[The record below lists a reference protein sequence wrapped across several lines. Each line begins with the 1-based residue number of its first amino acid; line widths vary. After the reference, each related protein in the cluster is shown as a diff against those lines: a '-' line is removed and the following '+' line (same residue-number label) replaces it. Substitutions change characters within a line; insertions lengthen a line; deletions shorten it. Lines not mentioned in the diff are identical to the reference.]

1 MTISTHPSLQS
12 CSTEMIEEQD
22 TPGVDNMGMN
32 DLEHETHDRLVN
44 LQTRIKNMSGDIV
57 LVGDIM
63 LDRYIHGYAN
73 NLNSRAPVP
82 VLKETHRHED
92 VGAAAHVARGL
103 ENIGLDA
110 ILFGVVGNDLPG
122 ESIIESLEEE
132 EVECDGIAIIEDRTT
147 TVKTRL
153 IAGREYLISNQQL
166 VLRWDIEDDSPIDSE
181 AHSTI
186 MDQAVAR
193 IANADVLI
201 ISDYGQGVVTD
212 EGAARLINAAKVAEV
227 PVICDPKLTGLH
239 RTVGADWV
247 IFQTRGLDLM
257 AKRMACNDSSEAAKA
272 LIAENNWCNLMVL
285 QGENGVTVYT
295 NDGNVISAPCTLSEP
310 RGMIGIID
318 AAGVAV
324 AAGVNLGLAVADIA
338 HLANAACECIMG
350 STQNFTLTSDDLANR
365 LGEVAWSL
373 QISQR

>member
-1 MTISTHPSLQS
+1 
-12 CSTEMIEEQD
+12 
-22 TPGVDNMGMN
+22 MGMS
-32 DLEHETHDRLVN
+32 DIEHETHDRLVN
-44 LQTRIKNMSGDIV
+44 LQTQIKNMSGDVV

-110 ILFGVVGNDLPG
+110 VLFGVIGDDLPG
-122 ESIIESLEEE
+122 ESIIEALEGE

-166 VLRWDIEDDSPIDSE
+166 VLRWDIEDDTPIDSE
-181 AHSTI
+181 AHSSI
-186 MDQAVAR
+186 MDQAVKR
-193 IANADVLI
+193 ITSSDVLV

-212 EGAARLINAAKVAEV
+212 EGAARLIKAAKDADV

-239 RTVGADWV
+239 RTAGADWV

-257 AKRMACNDSSEAAKA
+257 AKRMASNDSSETAKI
-272 LIAENNWCNLMVL
+272 LIKENDWSNLVVL

-295 NDGNVISAPCTLSEP
+295 SNDQVISAPCTLAEP

-318 AAGVAV
+318 AAAVAV
-324 AAGVNLGLAVADIA
+324 AAGVNLGLTVEDIA
-338 HLANAACECIMG
+338 HLANAACECIMNG
-350 STQNFTLTSDDLANR
+350 TQNFTLTSDDLANR

>member
-1 MTISTHPSLQS
+1 
-12 CSTEMIEEQD
+12 
-22 TPGVDNMGMN
+22 MGMN
-32 DLEHETHDRLVN
+32 EIENENHDRLLN
-44 LQTRIKNMSGDIV
+44 LQSLIKEINGDVV

-82 VLKETHRHED
+82 VLKETRREED

-110 ILFGVVGNDLPG
+110 ILFGVVGDD
-122 ESIIESLEEE
+122 ESGTNIIEALEHD
-132 EVECDGIAIIEDRTT
+132 EVECDGIAVIEDRTT

-153 IAGREYLISNQQL
+153 IAGREYMISNQQL
-166 VLRWDIEDDSPIDSE
+166 LLRWDIEDDNPIGDE
-181 AHSTI
+181 ALN
-186 MDQAVAR
+186 MLMEQAVNR
-193 IANADVLI
+193 IADSDVLI

-212 EGAARLINAAKVAEV
+212 EGASRLINAAKIAKV

-239 RTVGADWV
+239 RTNGADWV
-247 IFQTRGLDLM
+247 IFLTRGLDLM
-257 AKRMACNDSSEAAKA
+257 AKRMACNDSSEAAKM
-272 LIAENNWCNLMVL
+272 LVSENNWGNLLVL
-285 QGENGVTVYT
+285 HGENGVTVYT
-295 NDGNVISAPCTLSEP
+295 SDNQILEVTCNVNQAK
-310 RGMIGIID
+310 GVIGIID

-324 AAGVNLGLAVADIA
+324 CAGVKLGLDPIDIA
-338 HLANAACECIMG
+338 HLANAACECIM
-350 STQNFTLTSDDLANR
+350 SKENYFTLTSDDLADR

>member
-1 MTISTHPSLQS
+1 
-12 CSTEMIEEQD
+12 
-22 TPGVDNMGMN
+22 MGMS
-32 DLEHETHDRLVN
+32 DIEHETHDRLMN
-44 LQTRIKNMSGDIV
+44 LQKQIENLSGEVV
-57 LVGDIM
+57 LIGDIM

-82 VLKETHRHED
+82 VLKETHRHDD

-110 ILFGVVGNDLPG
+110 ILFGVVGDDQPG
-122 ESIIESLEEE
+122 GSIIDALEDEK
-132 EVECDGIAIIEDRTT
+132 VDCDGIAIIEDRIT

-186 MDQAVAR
+186 IDQAVSR
-193 IANADVLI
+193 IAKSDVLV
-201 ISDYGQGVVTD
+201 ISDYGQGVITD
-212 EGAARLINAAKVAEV
+212 DGAARLINAAKIAKV

-239 RTVGADWV
+239 RTKGADWV

-257 AKRMACNDSSEAAKA
+257 AKRLACSDSSEAAKL
-272 LIAENNWCNLMVL
+272 LIKENEWGNLMVL

-295 NDGNVISAPCTLSEP
+295 DKDEVVSAPCTLSEP
-310 RGMIGIID
+310 RGVIGIID
-318 AAGVAV
+318 AAAVAV
-324 AAGVNLGLAVADIA
+324 AAGVNLNLAVTDIA
-338 HLANAACECIMG
+338 HLTNAACECIM
-350 STQNFTLTSDDLANR
+350 SERQNFTLTSSDLANR

>member
-1 MTISTHPSLQS
+1 
-12 CSTEMIEEQD
+12 
-22 TPGVDNMGMN
+22 MGMS
-32 DLEHETHDRLVN
+32 DIQHETHDRLVN
-44 LQTRIKNMSGDIV
+44 LQTQIKNLSGDVV

-82 VLKETHRHED
+82 VLKETHRHSD

-110 ILFGVVGNDLPG
+110 ILFGVVGDDMAG
-122 ESIIESLEEE
+122 ADIIDALEEE
-132 EVECDGIAIIEDRTT
+132 EVECDGIAIIENRIT

-166 VLRWDIEDDSPIDSE
+166 VLRWDIEDDAAISSE
-181 AHSTI
+181 AHTAI
-186 MDQAVAR
+186 IDQAVNR
-193 IANADVLI
+193 IAKSDVVV

-212 EGAARLINAAKVAEV
+212 EGAARLIRAAKLANV

-239 RTVGADWV
+239 RTKGADWV

-257 AKRMACNDSSEAAKA
+257 AKRMATNDSSQAAKM
-272 LIAENNWCNLMVL
+272 LLKENDWKNLMVL

-295 NDGNVISAPCTLSEP
+295 EEEVISVPCTLSEP
-310 RGMIGIID
+310 RGVIGIID
-318 AAGVAV
+318 AAAVAV
-324 AAGVNLGLAVADIA
+324 AAGVRLKLEETDIA
-338 HLANAACECIMG
+338 HLANAACECIMSG
-350 STQNFTLTSDDLANR
+350 TQKFTLTSDDLANR

>member
-1 MTISTHPSLQS
+1 
-12 CSTEMIEEQD
+12 
-22 TPGVDNMGMN
+22 MGMS
-32 DLEHETHDRLVN
+32 DVEHEIHDRLVN
-44 LQTRIKNMSGDIV
+44 LQTQIKNMSGDVV

-110 ILFGVVGNDLPG
+110 ILFGVIGDDLPG
-122 ESIIESLEEE
+122 ESIIEALEEE
-132 EVECDGIAIIEDRTT
+132 EVDCDGIAIIEDRTT

-166 VLRWDIEDDSPIDSE
+166 VLRWDIEDDTPVGAE

-186 MDQAVAR
+186 MDQAVNR
-193 IANADVLI
+193 ITTSDVLV

-212 EGAARLINAAKVAEV
+212 EGAARLINAAKLAEV

-239 RTVGADWV
+239 RTAGADWV

-257 AKRMACNDSSEAAKA
+257 AKRMASNDTSEAAKI
-272 LIAENNWCNLMVL
+272 LIKENDWSNLVVL

-295 NDGNVISAPCTLSEP
+295 SNGDVISAPCTLAEP

-318 AAGVAV
+318 AAAVAV
-324 AAGVNLGLAVADIA
+324 AAGVNLGLTVEDIA
-338 HLANAACECIMG
+338 HLANAACECIMSG
-350 STQNFTLTSDDLANR
+350 TQNFTLTSDDLANR